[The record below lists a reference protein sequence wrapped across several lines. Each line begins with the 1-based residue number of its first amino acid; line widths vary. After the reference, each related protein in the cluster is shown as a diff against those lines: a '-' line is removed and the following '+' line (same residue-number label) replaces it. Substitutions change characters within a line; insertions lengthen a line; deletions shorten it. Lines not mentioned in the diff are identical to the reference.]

1 MRPDGLSSKNGLSQ
15 VSNGSNTRKANLKGQ
30 ATATATPES
39 NSRETS
45 KALANA
51 TYYGHSREEVT
62 RILIQSLN
70 ELGYGASAA
79 KLSEE
84 SGYQLESSGVATF
97 RSAVLGGRWPE
108 AERILILSF
117 PPRNTVQTRPKT
129 ESEEMLV
136 LGQNANKAEMLFHLR
151 QQKFLELLE
160 RRELGAALAV
170 LRQELTPLNYDV
182 ERLHALSSLLMSP
195 PESLHDQPGW
205 DGSVKASRELLLVHL
220 SKSISPSVMIP
231 QHRLALLL
239 DQVKQAQI
247 NNCMYHN
254 IAHPPS
260 LYSDH
265 SCDRT
270 DFPLEIGASLTQHT
284 DEVWYCGFSHD
295 GTKLVTAG
303 SDKMVLIYD
312 TRDFSIIHKLH
323 DHGSG
328 VAFASWSPDDSKL
341 ITCSQDKKARL
352 WNVESGRCMMTIDHH
367 SEPVTSAGWAPDGKS
382 FVTSSFDHNSQL
394 CHWSVNGGTSLHIWK
409 GGFRVQD
416 CAISP
421 DGRRLVAAD
430 TDSKIHVFD
439 FRTYEEDYCLSLSS
453 NPTSLAISRDSK
465 HMLVNLKQGEI
476 HLIDLETTAVVR
488 RFKGHKQA
496 DWVIRST
503 FGGAG
508 ENFVVSGSDDS
519 CVYIWHKENGSL
531 VETLH
536 GHEKGCVNSI
546 SWNPANPGMFASAG
560 DDHAVRI
567 WTRERDPLRDPLRY
581 VGGPNLIGGSSSSIF
596 PRTSALRTT
605 SPHAL

>member
-15 VSNGSNTRKANLKGQ
+15 VSNGSSTRKASVKGQ
-30 ATATATPES
+30 ATADATPES
-39 NSRETS
+39 NSKETA
-45 KALANA
+45 KALASA
-51 TYYGHSREEVT
+51 QYYGHSREEVT

-70 ELGYGASAA
+70 ELGYGGSAA

-97 RSAVLGGRWPE
+97 RSAVLGGRWSE
-108 AERILILSF
+108 AERILLLSF
-117 PPRNTVQTRPKT
+117 SPRNTPTRSKIG
-129 ESEEMLV
+129 SDEMLV

-160 RRELGAALAV
+160 SRDLGAALAV

-205 DGSVKASRELLLVHL
+205 DGSVKASREQLLVHL

-231 QHRLALLL
+231 QHRLAILL

-265 SCDRT
+265 SCDRS

-284 DEVWYCGFSHD
+284 DEVWHCGFSHD

-312 TRDFSIIHKLH
+312 TSDFSIIHKLH

-352 WNVESGRCMMTIDHH
+352 WNVETGRCILTIDHH
-367 SEPVTSAGWAPDGKS
+367 SEPVTSAGWAPDGES
-382 FVTSSFDHNSQL
+382 FVTSSFDPNSQL
-394 CHWSVNGGTSLHIWK
+394 CHWSVRGSSLHIWK

-453 NPTSLAISRDSK
+453 KPTSLAISRDSK
-465 HMLVNLKQGEI
+465 SMLVNLKQGEI
-476 HLIDLETTAVVR
+476 HLIDLETTAVIR

-519 CVYIWHKENGSL
+519 CVYIWHKENGCL

-546 SWNPANPGMFASAG
+546 SWNPADPGMFASAG
-560 DDHAVRI
+560 DDRAVRI
-567 WTRERDPLRDPLRY
+567 WTRDPLRDPLRY
-581 VGGPNLIGGSSSSIF
+581 AGGPSMIGGTSSSNF

-605 SPHAL
+605 SPHVL